1 MYHLRAACIFIFAYL
16 WISETWEK
24 NGFPFSVRMIGEN
37 TLEAS
42 PFLGYW
48 VDVVLLKPSE
58 PAVP

>member
-1 MYHLRAACIFIFAYL
+1 MDSRLVF
-16 WISETWEK
+16 
-24 NGFPFSVRMIGEN
+24 RMIGEN